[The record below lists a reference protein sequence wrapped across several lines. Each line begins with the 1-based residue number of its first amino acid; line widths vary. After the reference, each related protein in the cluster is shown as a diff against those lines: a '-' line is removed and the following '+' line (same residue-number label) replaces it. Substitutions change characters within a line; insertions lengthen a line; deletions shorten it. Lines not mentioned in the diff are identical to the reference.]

1 MTPDPPVPN
10 HRKVP
15 RFPLAHAFCRH
26 LCRLILYVLLAS
38 SLLFGRRAFAD
49 EPETVFF
56 APDKCSNATCSAD
69 GRSLAAILKPGVT
82 LDAYVELPTGDA
94 VGWHVLCGEY
104 RTSGMDPLGAFMLD
118 IDGPKAS
125 PRQSFQAA
133 SSWIPFRLFY
143 QVSEAGAKYALHI
156 IGDQTGTLVSG
167 AGEVQLRNL
176 KRVAYA
182 MPDNKELL
190 GNPDLSLG
198 KVGELPAS
206 WGWDFF
212 GRKGD
217 YGLVADKSFQTG
229 EQTLRITSANQKEG
243 RTVQGLKLPMPGTGR
258 LTFTVWGRSDDAQ
271 MTMVLYLISADY
283 KWIKSINVPLSSS
296 WQKHVLETEV
306 PNASTAIYFSPR
318 IDIQGNGKANVAGT
332 SLKWTNKQV
341 EVPLTVSGSKNL
353 LPNPDMELGLNGW
366 MFDYYMPDN
375 APVDAVRQIRSESS
389 RIMPGAGVDGGDAML
404 VAPRNCLVSACI
416 PIVPG
421 KSYTISGYFKATKPG
436 TSATLH
442 FLDPGWQIYS
452 KGFENI
458 PTDQWQ
464 RCSMTITWDKPSNQK
479 KAYVRIDTAMACLLV
494 DRLQVEE
501 GTLTAYESPPVM
513 VGVLGTRNVFAPGEE
528 ITGLSARV
536 LVRPGTPHPAKLGVR
551 VKDVWGREVQR
562 LTLSVP
568 VGQGESILLKGLRS
582 QQLGVFG
589 LELMAVDGAGKLLGR
604 AESRYAVT
612 AAAECPRSP
621 GGLPIFGVCYES
633 SMPLWEDA
641 LNVPL
646 FQQMGARMNRLFLAT
661 DLLTDASYR
670 SAFQD
675 QLKLQTDYGIKT
687 IIGNLDL
694 PRSLHKALEGQDKP
708 SEAVLQEWAAFVK
721 SVVQPMKGSLRYWE
735 ILNEVNIWSQPSGER
750 SMKAEKYVPLLR
762 TAYETIKG
770 IDPSLQVVG
779 FALAGADYDYLRA
792 AMQLGAGK
800 SMDIFAWH
808 AYRDAPDMPD
818 TYADL
823 MKMKSLLKEQGFTG
837 PMLNSEQY
845 YSANLFG
852 FHNHD
857 EEVKRRYI
865 VGEKDELWATGR
877 IIQNYIHHAAAEVP
891 WCCFCPGSNLLV
903 YGGNDSHFIYSVYGG
918 YNAATRMFN
927 NAGPGQPLR
936 SGGDSRAFFFP
947 KAEGGP
953 LLAMYTLLP
962 EFNGHMKLNN
972 NTPITAFDMNGNP
985 IPAEVLSREGLPL
998 QITPVY
1004 VRLPKDTSVE
1014 QAQKLLA
1021 QATINGLGDPFGMK
1035 LTLLPDGRLGV
1046 VLTNRMNQ
1054 PTEGKV
1060 TLRDY
1065 PADWKF
1071 ASDTVAFAPL
1081 TGGASM
1087 TVAFDGQVS
1096 IKLMSEYSLTAITS
1110 GQDKF
1115 TRKELRLSPLF
1126 AARTDH
1132 PTIGGELTQWKNWI
1146 PLGEDCLSTDFS
1158 PALPHTG
1165 AADLSARLALGWDKD
1180 GLTLA
1185 VDVTDDVAVFPT
1197 TLGDFNADSLQVY
1210 IDQKNNA
1217 EGPTALPDGDDVS
1230 YHISLTN
1237 GKPMAI
1243 VEKGIDGRYLGAANR
1258 TTGLDPDV
1266 ITSIARQQH
1275 HTVYQIRFPSK
1286 CLPRVTWEA
1295 GTTLGFSILINDNDG
1310 KGRKVGLTLAPKGE
1324 EPFNKPYYYRTLM
1337 LR

>member
-1 MTPDPPVPN
+1 MILDAFVPN
-10 HRKVP
+10 HRTAP
-15 RFPLAHAFCRH
+15 RSPLAYALSHH
-26 LCRLILYVLLAS
+26 LCRVILYTLLAG
-38 SLLFGRRAFAD
+38 SLLAGWGAMAN
-49 EPETVFF
+49 EPEVVSFS
-56 APDKCSNATCSAD
+56 PNKCRNATCSAD
-69 GRSLAAILKPGVT
+69 GRSLAVTLKSGVS
-82 LDAYVELPTGDA
+82 LDAYVDLPAGDA
-94 VGWHVLCGEY
+94 VGWHVLFGEY
-104 RTSGMDPLGAFMLD
+104 QTSGMDPMGAFMLD
-118 IDGPKAS
+118 IDGLKEL
-125 PRQSFQAA
+125 PRQSYQAA

-143 QVSEAGAKYALHI
+143 HVTEVGAKCALRI
-156 IGDQTGTLVSG
+156 IGDQAGTHVSG
-167 AGEVQLRNL
+167 SGEVHLRNL
-176 KRVAYA
+176 RRAAYA
-182 MPDNKELL
+182 TPESKELL
-190 GNPDLSLG
+190 GNPDLAIG
-198 KVGELPAS
+198 KQGELPAF
-206 WGWDFF
+206 WGWAFF

-229 EQTLRITSANQKEG
+229 EQTLHITSENQKEG
-243 RTVQGLKLPMPGTGR
+243 RTVQGLKLPLPSTGR
-258 LTFTVWGRSDDAQ
+258 VTFTVWGRSDDAQ
-271 MTMVLYLISADY
+271 MTMILYLISADY

-306 PNASTAIYFSPR
+306 PDASTAIYFSPR
-318 IDIQGNGKANVAGT
+318 IDIQGKGNANVAGT
-332 SLKWTNKQV
+332 SLKWTSKQPV
-341 EVPLTVSGSKNL
+341 APVTVGGPKNML
-353 LPNPDMELGLNGW
+353 ANPDMELGLNGW

-389 RIMPGAGVDGGDAML
+389 RIMPGAGVDGGDALL

-421 KSYTISGYFKATKPG
+421 KTYTISGYFKATKPG

-452 KGFENI
+452 KGFGNI

-479 KAYVRIDTAMACLLV
+479 KAYVRIDSAMAGLLV

-501 GTLTAYESPPVM
+501 GTLTDYESPPVM
-513 VGVLGTRNVFAPGEE
+513 VGVLGARNVFAPGEE

-536 LVRPGTPHPAKLGVR
+536 LVRPGTPRPAKLGVR
-551 VKDVWGREVQR
+551 IKDVWGREVQR

-568 VGQGESILLKGLRS
+568 VGQGELIPLKGLQS

-589 LELMAVDGAGKLLGR
+589 LELMAVDGAGKLLGK

-621 GGLPIFGVCYES
+621 GDLPIFGVCYES

-641 LNVPL
+641 LNIPL

-661 DLLTDASYR
+661 ELLTDSGYR

-675 QLKLQTDYGIKT
+675 QLKLQTDHGMKI

-694 PRSLHKALEGQDKP
+694 PRSLRMALDGQDKP
-708 SEAVLQEWAAFVK
+708 SEAVLKEWAAFVK

-735 ILNEVNIWSQPSGER
+735 ILNEVNIWSLPNGER

-762 TAYETIKG
+762 TAYNTIKG

-792 AMQLGAGK
+792 AMPLGAGK

-823 MKMKSLLKEQGFTG
+823 MKMKSLLREQGFTG

-936 SGGDSRAFFFP
+936 LGGDSRAFFFP

-985 IPAEVLSREGLPL
+985 IPAEVLSREGLPM

-1004 VRLPKDTSVE
+1004 VRLPKDTSVA
-1014 QAQKLLA
+1014 QAQQLLA
-1021 QATINGLGDPFGMK
+1021 QATISGLGDPFGMK
-1035 LTLLPDGRLGV
+1035 LTLLSDGRLGAV
-1046 VLTNRMNQ
+1046 ITNRMNQ
-1054 PTEGKV
+1054 AIEGKV

-1071 ASDTVAFAPL
+1071 ASDTVSFAPL
-1081 TGGASM
+1081 AGGASV
-1087 TVAFDGQVS
+1087 TVAFDGQVP
-1096 IKLMSEYSLTAITS
+1096 IKQMSEYSLTAIVYS
-1110 GQDKF
+1110 QDKF

-1126 AARTDH
+1126 AARTNH
-1132 PTIGGELTQWKNWI
+1132 PSIGGELNQWKDWTT
-1146 PLGEDCLSTDFS
+1146 LGDDCLSTDFS

-1180 GLTLA
+1180 GLTMA
-1185 VDVTDDVAVFPT
+1185 VAVTDDVAVFPVAQ
-1197 TLGDFNADSLQVY
+1197 GDFSADSLQVY
-1210 IDQKNNA
+1210 FDQKNNA
-1217 EGPTALPDGDDVS
+1217 EGPAALTDGDDVN

-1243 VEKGIDGRYLGAANR
+1243 VQKGIDGRYLGAANR

-1266 ITSIARQQH
+1266 TTSVVRQKNQ
-1275 HTVYQIRFPSK
+1275 TIYQIRFPAK
-1286 CLPRVTWEA
+1286 CLPQVTWEP

-1324 EPFNKPYYYRTLM
+1324 EPFNKPYYYRTLI